1 MNKATL
7 LTNKEI
13 LQLLQNCL
21 AGDSRGQKKI
31 YNVFSLYCLRVC
43 APYIKNEHELAEVVN
58 DGFVKIFAQLHRFDL
73 TCSDLVYSFQGWTKK
88 IMINTAID
96 HLRKTKKYQSA
107 KLVLPEK
114 ISVRSFENP
123 IDRISFKETIEAVN
137 RVSPGYRLV
146 FRLYALS
153 GCSHREIANLLD
165 ISISTS
171 KSNLSRARKQL
182 KQMLIAESGMSLYK

>member
-1 MNKATL
+1 MNKATQ

-31 YNVFSLYCLRVC
+31 YNVFSLYCLRIC

-73 TCSDLVYSFQGWTKK
+73 TCSDLVYSFQGWTRK

-96 HLRKTKKYQSA
+96 HLRKNKKYQST

-114 ISVRSFENP
+114 ISLPSYENP

-137 RVSPGYRLV
+137 RVSPGFRLV

-182 KQMLIAESGMSLYK
+182 KEILIREN

>member
-1 MNKATL
+1 MNKATQ

-21 AGDSRGQKKI
+21 AGDGRSQKKI

-73 TCSDLVYSFQGWTKK
+73 TCSDLVYSFQGWIKK

-96 HLRKTKKYQSA
+96 HLRRNKKYLSK

-114 ISVRSFENP
+114 ISLPSYENL
-123 IDRISFKETIEAVN
+123 IDRISFKETIEAVS

-153 GCSHREIANLLD
+153 GCSHREIANLLN

-182 KQMLIAESGMSLYK
+182 KEMLTENGMHIYK